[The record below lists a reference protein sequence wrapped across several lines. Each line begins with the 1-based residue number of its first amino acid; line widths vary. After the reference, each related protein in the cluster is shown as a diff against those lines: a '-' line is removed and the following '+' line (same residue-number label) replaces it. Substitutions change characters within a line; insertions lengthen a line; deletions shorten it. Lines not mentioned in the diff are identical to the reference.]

1 MSTWLPCR
9 FWKFGLYYMKW
20 QEARFPSNSKRL
32 PIPLERGTVS
42 STSEKLLNFITSVLV
57 GSINLYSLVGWVFSG
72 NFSEH
77 GSMVLDVLGLEIDLE
92 NFWFHYLVGVSSIRK
107 TSVFLFPAHNITPGP
122 GRWFRLGRHSSSLQR
137 WVPTERTW
145 CSLAIWKFDVSS
157 RELRYSTFGKGT
169 SPSNIAFFRWYVRSP
184 GGDFLGVWFL
194 FFGRGGESD
203 PGLEDLYFELAE
215 QWPSCGFWNDISRN
229 IIKFPLDVS
238 ESQ

>member
-1 MSTWLPCR
+1 MSTCLPCR

-20 QEARFPSNSKRL
+20 WEARFPSNSKRL

-72 NFSEH
+72 NFSEILH
-77 GSMVLDVLGLEIDLE
+77 VFFWLEIDLE
-92 NFWFHYLVGVSSIRK
+92 NFWFHYHLVGVSSIRK
-107 TSVFLFPAHNITPGP
+107 TPCFFCSPPTTSTPGWF
-122 GRWFRLGRHSSSLQR
+122 RWFPFGRHSSSLQR

-169 SPSNIAFFRWYVRSP
+169 SPSILPFSGDMLGPQEGIFWGFDFF
-184 GGDFLGVWFL
+184 
-194 FFGRGGESD
+194 FFGGGGVKKWSQT
-203 PGLEDLYFELAE
+203 GGSL
-215 QWPSCGFWNDISRN
+215 FWASRAVA
-229 IIKFPLDVS
+229 KLWLLKWY
-238 ESQ
+238 QQKYH